1 MPARPGGRA
10 SRPSESREEP
20 VPMTRHPFAPRL
32 ALAAALALPGTL
44 VALAGCNDEANTPAG
59 QSAEQAVGVKP
70 GSTTSK
76 TVDMKR
82 DVIVEEEKK
91 VVDAR
96 TGEVL
101 SDRKTD
107 TPVTIT
113 QTKQVTTDVK
123 VNVGDEKKTGK

>member
-1 MPARPGGRA
+1 
-10 SRPSESREEP
+10 
-20 VPMTRHPFAPRL
+20 MTRRPFAPRL

-44 VALAGCNDEANTPAG
+44 AALTGCHNDANSPAG

-70 GSTTSK
+70 GSTSTK

-91 VVDAR
+91 VFDAR
-96 TGEVL
+96 TGQVL

-107 TPVTIT
+107 TPVTII
-113 QTKQVTTDVK
+113 QSKEVTTDVK